1 MPHVT
6 GYEFCRAV
14 KHDPTLCSVP
24 VILLSTLSEA
34 EDIIRGLDAGA
45 DNYVTKPYDTGYLL
59 ARIEA
64 LRSTPVATGEHDGPE
79 LSVSLAGQTY
89 RVKSGRQQ
97 VLNLLI
103 STFENAVEKNRELHR
118 MNEQLTLAKE
128 KLTQWNAQLE
138 SLNGQL
144 ATANERMSR
153 DLQAAA
159 RVQRSLLPDGNLEI
173 PRVDVAWQ
181 YTPCEELA
189 GDFLNLVLLD
199 DEHLAMF
206 VVDVSGHGAASSLLA
221 VAVGRLL
228 TGQASA
234 TSLLVRHDP
243 LTGQYAATPPS
254 AVVAELNRRF
264 PMESQAGLYFTI
276 AYGVLNTHT
285 REFRYVSAG
294 HPPGVHLP
302 RGGKPAF
309 LAGDG
314 FAVGWLDETDYEEHR
329 LILEPGD
336 RLFLYSDGV
345 NEARSVRRRNS
356 SEEIACWRKSKAT
369 PRPSSLKVS
378 TPCSSPPAPGLCRT
392 GHTMMCRFW
401 VLRFRLEADSSRQ
414 WERDGV
420 RVFERVGVSSTERR
434 RPSPPTSPPIH
445 QPARQISAPQPAF
458 KPPPA
463 LSPPPPNQISTLN
476 ASQSRHRPPSAGRP
490 RRSSTTPAWDRSG
503 VCIPSL
509 PRRAV
514 QVRIPCM
521 EQKKDSPRRTWRN
534 SGGASGK

>member
-1 MPHVT
+1 MTETSASPKPLALIAEDSRMQAKILESRLKQAGYDVAVAGDGGVALELARQRKPDIIISDIEMPHVT

-345 NEARSVRRRNS
+345 NEA
-356 SEEIACWRKSKAT
+356 
-369 PRPSSLKVS
+369 
-378 TPCSSPPAPGLCRT
+378 
-392 GHTMMCRFW
+392 
-401 VLRFRLEADSSRQ
+401 
-414 WERDGV
+414 
-420 RVFERVGVSSTERR
+420 
-434 RPSPPTSPPIH
+434 
-445 QPARQISAPQPAF
+445 
-458 KPPPA
+458 
-463 LSPPPPNQISTLN
+463 LSPTQEQFGGDRLLAKIESDATAKLTESVNALFESTCAWTLPNGPHDDVSIL
-476 ASQSRHRPPSAGRP
+476 
-490 RRSSTTPAWDRSG
+490 G
-503 VCIPSL
+503 VEI
-509 PRRAV
+509 
-514 QVRIPCM
+514 Q
-521 EQKKDSPRRTWRN
+521 T
-534 SGGASGK
+534 